1 MKKIFSLFVAAITA
15 MTISATELTLDLSTA
30 QQYASEGCTS
40 TPTIEEGVLNV
51 AWAVPVE
58 WQVSGVKFALPD
70 ITNVSKIN
78 FDLKGDGQNVVLYV
92 YLVDANGGLKWEN
105 EHWITLESTEWAAI
119 EVIPNAD
126 LWGNHGEEPWKELVV
141 VANPASGSGVFSIRD
156 LKITCDYEGGEA
168 AKPETAPA
176 APTHDEE
183 NVMALYGTPYAE
195 NNLHFNVL
203 GWGDVK
209 TWETLKLGEDSTN
222 VLYCQD
228 MKWEMM
234 TNWDKDS
241 YDFSEFEKFHF
252 DVWVPGA
259 RHLKVTFE
267 AQSGWKHGIDFKLN
281 EGWNTIDA
289 DPAWWI
295 SEEAPY
301 DWKDVKYIAFEG
313 YKYVD
318 SEVLDSCTSAEG
330 TPFAFANLYWWK
342 SPAVDYPDAP
352 ALPTIAEEGV
362 MALFC
367 PAYTTNNVNFAPQS
381 WGGAAWENVD
391 GKFFYTGA
399 MTWDGFT
406 NWDVDHYDMY
416 DYDTFVCDIYVTV
429 DSKLK
434 ITFEALGAG
443 DGGTGWKNGAVVE
456 GLKANE
462 WNHVEIDLLNSPF
475 DTYEFRDVRYL
486 ILEGFTKA
494 EGGSAEGTPLGIAN
508 AMFAQSAYLSVENVN
523 TDVTTTKRIENGR
536 LIIERNGVKYNA
548 QGAVEK

>member
-1 MKKIFSLFVAAITA
+1 MKKIFSLFVAALMSVSMWADTTQQDISLDGENWGWGYNSSVDASGGKLNVTIYSDWGAVSTGWDPEIDLSSWDKIVVVVDRMDGCEGQWFKLKAYLRDKSESEEKQLEGTLGLDAADNEQHEIVINLKQEKEGFDITKCRILA
-15 MTISATELTLDLSTA
+15 IQSEPTGATFTISR
-30 QQYASEGCTS
+30 
-40 TPTIEEGVLNV
+40 
-51 AWAVPVE
+51 
-58 WQVSGVKFALPD
+58 
-70 ITNVSKIN
+70 
-78 FDLKGDGQNVVLYV
+78 V
-92 YLVDANGGLKWEN
+92 YMEKE
-105 EHWITLESTEWAAI
+105 AA
-119 EVIPNAD
+119 P
-126 LWGNHGEEPWKELVV
+126 EP
-141 VANPASGSGVFSIRD
+141 
-156 LKITCDYEGGEA
+156 A

-183 NVMALYGTPYAE
+183 NVMALYGNHYAE

-289 DPAWWI
+289 DPVWWNTD
-295 SEEAPY
+295 SVTYE
-301 DWKDVKYIAFEG
+301 WKDVKYIAFEG

-342 SPAVDYPDAP
+342 SPAVVYPDAP

-367 PAYTTNNVNFAPQS
+367 PAYTTNTVNFEPQS
-381 WGGAAWENVD
+381 WGGEKWENPD
-391 GKFFYTGA
+391 GKFFYTAA
-399 MTWDGFT
+399 MTWDAFT
-406 NWDVDHYDMY
+406 NWGTDHYDMY
-416 DYDTFVCDIYVTV
+416 EYDTFVCDIYVTV
-429 DSKLK
+429 ASNIK

-462 WNHVEIDLLNSPF
+462 WNHVEVDLLNAPF

-486 ILEGFTKA
+486 ILEGFTN
-494 EGGSAEGTPLGIAN
+494 EGTPLGIAN
-508 AMFAQSAYLSVENVN
+508 AMFVNSAYLSVENVN

>member
-119 EVIPNAD
+119 EIIPNAD

-228 MKWEMM
+228 MKWDMM

-289 DPAWWI
+289 DPAWWV

-352 ALPTIAEEGV
+352 ALPTISEDAV
-362 MALFC
+362 MALFS
-367 PAYTTNNVNFAPQS
+367 PAYKTNTVNFAPTS
-381 WGGAAWENVD
+381 WGSQWNDVN
-391 GKFFYTGA
+391 GKYFYSTA
-399 MTWDGFT
+399 FAWDGFT
-406 NWDVDHYDMY
+406 NWDADHYNMY
-416 DYDTFVCDIYVTV
+416 EYDTFTCDIYVTV
-429 DSKLK
+429 ASNIK
-434 ITFEALGAG
+434 ITFEALKAEE
-443 DGGTGWKNGAVVE
+443 GGSGWKNGTVIE
-456 GLKANE
+456 GLEANK
-462 WNHVEIDLLNSPF
+462 WNHVVVDLLNSPF
-475 DTYEFRDVRYL
+475 DTYEFTDLRYL
-486 ILEGFTKA
+486 ILEGFTN
-494 EGGSAEGTPLGIAN
+494 EGTPLGIAN
-508 AMFAQSAYLSVENVN
+508 AYFYDSTKEAIDNVDANTTSV
-523 TDVTTTKRIENGR
+523 KRIENGR